1 MSNMNNIK
9 RILGIVWIAAA
20 PILIWF
26 LASQA
31 FQKITA
37 ASEATKSNVM
47 LQWVIILSIFTPICI
62 GLFIF
67 GVYGVKGEYDHLPES
82 SADLD

>member
-1 MSNMNNIK
+1 MNNIK
-9 RILGIVWIAAA
+9 KMLGLVWMAAA

-31 FQKITA
+31 IQKISNATEA
-37 ASEATKSNVM
+37 AKSNVV
-47 LQWVIILSIFTPICI
+47 LQWVIILFIFAPICL

-67 GVYGVKGEYDHLPES
+67 GYYGFNREYDHLPES
-82 SADLD
+82 SAELND

>member
-1 MSNMNNIK
+1 MNTIK
-9 RILGIVWIAAA
+9 KMLGLVWMAAA

-31 FQKITA
+31 IQKISNA
-37 ASEATKSNVM
+37 IEANKSNVL
-47 LQWVIILSIFTPICI
+47 LQWVIILSIFAPICV

-67 GVYGVKGEYDHLPES
+67 GYYGFKGEYDHLPES
-82 SADLD
+82 SKELDD